1 MSFESQMEENHHKL
15 DNFHHSGGALLSQ
28 ITYVIQVLESLYE
41 LVIPCAQSAVSVFRW
56 NDWEEYVRSPVTTS
70 VKGNLAAEDF

>member
-1 MSFESQMEENHHKL
+1 MSPESQTEENHHKL

-41 LVIPCAQSAVSVFRW
+41 LVIPCARSTASVFRW
-56 NDWEEYVRSPVTTS
+56 NDWEEHVRPPITTS
-70 VKGNLAAEDF
+70 VKGNLAAKYP